1 MCYVRYSLEQSIET
15 MKFKV
20 ILELYFF
27 VAAGVHSRMVEFIMR
42 EASFLMSDCC
52 SHLLG
57 CGGEEINA

>member
-1 MCYVRYSLEQSIET
+1 

-20 ILELYFF
+20 ILEFYFF
-27 VAAGVHSRMVEFIMR
+27 VAAGVHSLMVEFIMR